1 MKADIRLELGSLG
14 ILSGEQK
21 RALEAYIDSR
31 IFTQRKQFDEY
42 TVDTTNQYA
51 ALDLGDLRILAEE
64 FKVLV
69 LEDSVLLADR
79 C

>member
-21 RALEAYIDSR
+21 RALEAYIDPRS
-31 IFTQRKQFDEY
+31 FTQRKQFDEY

-51 ALDLGDLRILAEE
+51 SLDLGDLRILAEE

-69 LEDSVLLADR
+69 LEDSVLIADR